1 MLETSFSRVL
11 GPFFVAQPKS
21 SLKLRRELSG
31 AIIQILAGQD
41 GKDIKRFQDNQRM
54 AFTVFIPV
62 EVLRCQNQKKISHM
76 MEAEQIVPVLRAD
89 LQTNCDRQAV
99 FRLNT

>member
-11 GPFFVAQPKS
+11 GPFFVALPKS

-41 GKDIKRFQDNQRM
+41 GKDIKRFQDNQCM
-54 AFTVFIPV
+54 TFTVFIPV
-62 EVLRCQNQKKISHM
+62 EVLHCQNQKKISHM